1 MWVVANGGP
10 GLALVLVAVCFVGGA
25 GDAPRTTRPCEVRSL
40 VVRSE
45 RERIS
50 CDGFAMG
57 HPNPPPPLRNVRHD
71 VLYVLIRGGTI
82 LLLLLYSVSIMHGI
96 HTYIHTRD

>member
-10 GLALVLVAVCFVGGA
+10 GLGLVAVCFVGG
-25 GDAPRTTRPCEVRSL
+25 GGGRTTRPCEVRSL

-45 RERIS
+45 RARIS

-57 HPNPPPPLRNVRHD
+57 HPNPPLRYA
-71 VLYVLIRGGTI
+71 VLDMMYF
-82 LLLLLYSVSIMHGI
+82 
-96 HTYIHTRD
+96 TY